1 MSRSLPRPVPQGRY
15 LPAIRHGDI
24 IYTSGF
30 TPRRD
35 GVLLHEG
42 RVRADHPIE
51 TYREPVEISVQNAI
65 WAVQDCLR
73 DGERVAVV
81 LQLNVFVNATSDFGA
96 HSRLAD
102 YASEALRAAFGDA
115 GIGSRT
121 ALGVATLPSHAPVEI
136 NLVAAV
142 EAGEESG

>member
-1 MSRSLPRPVPQGRY
+1 MSQSLPRPVPQGRY

-35 GVLLHEG
+35 GALLHEG

-51 TYREPVEISVQNAI
+51 AYREPVEISVQNAI
-65 WAVQDCLR
+65 CAVQDCLR
-73 DGERVAVV
+73 EGERVAVV
-81 LQLNVFVNATSDFGA
+81 LQLNVFVSATSDFGA

-102 YASEALRAAFGDA
+102 CLTS
-115 GIGSRT
+115 
-121 ALGVATLPSHAPVEI
+121 APVGQI
-136 NLVAAV
+136 
-142 EAGEESG
+142 